1 MTWRKTLKLEKF
13 DKILHSYGFNNAN
26 RYSYEY
32 GNIGRC
38 LTLSLD
44 SKNEV
49 KYIDLWFI
57 DVYYDSYSDVI
68 SYYGKYANKIQNI
81 TKKKI
86 KNILTDYRNHLNG
99 CMKKSKQMEIQNKL
113 KNIEKDFK

>member
-1 MTWRKTLKLEKF
+1 MKIEKLN
-13 DKILHSYGFNNAN
+13 KILQSYGFNNAK

-38 LTLSLD
+38 LSLSLD

-49 KYIDLWFI
+49 KYIDLWFM

-68 SYYGKYANKIQNI
+68 SYYGKCVNKIQNI

-86 KNILTDYRNHLNG
+86 KNILIDYRNHLNK
-99 CMKKSKQMEIQNKL
+99 CMKKCKEMNIQNKL

>member
-1 MTWRKTLKLEKF
+1 MNIKKLN
-13 DKILHSYGFNNAN
+13 KILQSFGFNSTNGYYADE
-26 RYSYEY
+26 YS
-32 GNIGRC
+32 NIGKC
-38 LTLSLD
+38 LTILID

-49 KYIDLWFI
+49 KYIDFWVI
-57 DVYYDSYSDVI
+57 DIDYDSICDVI
-68 SYYGKYANKIQNI
+68 VYNRKNIRTIQNI

-99 CMKKSKQMEIQNKL
+99 CMKKSKEMEIQNKL

>member
-1 MTWRKTLKLEKF
+1 MIWRKTLNIEKLN
-13 DKILHSYGFNNAN
+13 KILQSYGFNNEK

-38 LTLSLD
+38 FTLYLD
-44 SKNEV
+44 SKNVV
-49 KYIDLWFI
+49 KYINLWYI
-57 DVYYDSYSDVI
+57 DVYYDSYRDVI
-68 SYYGKYANKIQNI
+68 SYYGKYMNKIQNI

-99 CMKKSKQMEIQNKL
+99 CMKKIKEMEIQNKL

>member
-1 MTWRKTLKLEKF
+1 MKIEKVN
-13 DKILHSYGFNNAN
+13 KILHSYGFNNEK

-44 SKNEV
+44 SKNDV
-49 KYIDLWFI
+49 KYIDLWFM

-68 SYYGKYANKIQNI
+68 SYYGKYVNKIQNI

-86 KNILTDYRNHLNG
+86 KNILADYRNHLNG
-99 CMKKSKQMEIQNKL
+99 CMKKVKKWKYKINL
-113 KNIEKDFK
+113 KI

>member
-1 MTWRKTLKLEKF
+1 MNIEKLN
-13 DKILHSYGFNNAN
+13 KILQYYGFNNAK

-49 KYIDLWFI
+49 KYINLWYI
-57 DVYYDSYSDVI
+57 DVYYDSYRDVI
-68 SYYGKYANKIQNI
+68 SYYGKRVNKIQNI

-99 CMKKSKQMEIQNKL
+99 CMKKSKEMEIQNKL